1 MSFTLGIDGGA
12 SAAKWA
18 LLSDDG
24 KFIEGTSNAID
35 GHVYREDSQAR
46 LEKVLQEIATKAGT
60 GEVRAVY
67 AGITGIGNRPE
78 SAEAVKSIFT
88 KYFPKAKIEIV
99 IDMVLGYR
107 SHFDIGEG
115 IFLYAGTG
123 SIAIHINQSG
133 EIIRAG
139 GWGYLLGD
147 EGAGYWMGR
156 EAIRRVVSAL
166 DMKLTLEKF
175 ESEILRKIG
184 ANDWDGIKSFVYSND
199 RSAIASLARLVIDLA
214 NSGDETATDIVLT
227 AAEYL
232 VDLVHQIELITGKR
246 NLHVVF
252 GGGISEAGE
261 LLIDAVNRGIGRKVT
276 ISELRMANR
285 AAELAR

>member
-1 MSFTLGIDGGA
+1 MSFSLGIDGGA

-24 KFIEGTSNAID
+24 IFIEGTSDAID
-35 GHVYREDSQAR
+35 GHVYREESQAR
-46 LEKVLQEIATKAGT
+46 LEKVLQEIATKVGA

-67 AGITGIGNRPE
+67 AGITGIGDRPE
-78 SAEAVKSIFT
+78 SADAVKSIFK
-88 KYFPKAKIEIV
+88 KYFPSATIEVV

-107 SHFDIGEG
+107 SHFQFGEG

-123 SIAIHINQSG
+123 SIAIHINQAG

-147 EGAGYWMGR
+147 EGAGYWIGR
-156 EAIRRVVSAL
+156 EAIRRVVAAL

-175 ESEILRKIG
+175 ESEILGKIG
-184 ANDWDGIKSFVYSND
+184 AKDWDGIKSFVYSND

-214 NSGDETATDIVLT
+214 ISGDETATDIVLT

-232 VDLVHQIELITGKR
+232 VDLVQQIELMTGKR
-246 NLHVVF
+246 DLPVVF
-252 GGGISEAGE
+252 GGGITETGE
-261 LLIDAVNRGIGRKVT
+261 LLIDAVNRGIGRTVK
-276 ISELRMANR
+276 ISDLRMANR
-285 AAELAR
+285 AAELAG

>member
-12 SAAKWA
+12 SASKWA

-24 KFIEGTSNAID
+24 KFIEGISNAID
-35 GHVYREDSQAR
+35 GHVYREESQAR
-46 LEKVLQEIATKAGT
+46 LEKLLQEIATKAGD

-78 SAEAVKSIFT
+78 SAEAVKSIFK

-166 DMKLTLEKF
+166 DLKLTLEKF
-175 ESEILRKIG
+175 ESEILRTIG
-184 ANDWDGIKSFVYSND
+184 ANDWDGIKSFVYSKD
-199 RSAIASLARLVIDLA
+199 RSVIASLARSVIDLA

-246 NLHVVF
+246 DLPVVF

-261 LLIDAVNRGIGRKVT
+261 LLIDALNRGIGRKVT